1 MTTTAAAKSAGS
13 SCMQSIAAGD
23 GSSASGDP
31 CTASRAT
38 FIIPNPCPASNT
50 TVNTTVS
57 GRVGFVAVA
66 AAASQMLSRI
76 RGAHVYDL

>member
-1 MTTTAAAKSAGS
+1 
-13 SCMQSIAAGD
+13 MQSIAAGN

-50 TVNTTVS
+50 TLNTTVS
-57 GRVGFVAVA
+57 GSVGVVAVVA
-66 AAASQMLSRI
+66 AANQFVGWTRS
-76 RGAHVYDL
+76 AHVHGF